1 MSAGEDPRGH
11 DMSEKAYLLWFVQEQ
26 DVAADIELLI
36 GVFATDTDARATI
49 DRLKNKPGFVDF
61 PEGFQIHVSEIGKN
75 NWEDGFVK
83 TD

>member
-1 MSAGEDPRGH
+1 M
-11 DMSEKAYLLWFVQEQ
+11 FVQEQ

-36 GVFATDTDARATI
+36 GLFATDTDARA
-49 DRLKNKPGFVDF
+49 